1 MLLRILI
8 TNYYDLMTSNQD
20 KDPIQNTAFDQ
31 TKDLNKYQLL
41 LDRLVRIKET
51 IMSLEKKFLLK

>member
-1 MLLRILI
+1 MLLKILI
-8 TNYYDLMTSNQD
+8 INYYNLMTSNQE

-41 LDRLVRIKET
+41 VDRLIRIKET

>member
-8 TNYYDLMTSNQD
+8 TNYYNLMTNNQET
-20 KDPIQNTAFDQ
+20 DPSQNTEFDQ

-41 LDRLVRIKET
+41 VDRLVRIKET

>member
-1 MLLRILI
+1 M
-8 TNYYDLMTSNQD
+8 TNNHE
-20 KDPIQNTAFDQ
+20 KDTIQNTEFDQ

-41 LDRLVRIKET
+41 VDRLVRIKET

>member
-8 TNYYDLMTSNQD
+8 TNYYNLMTSNQE
-20 KDPIQNTAFDQ
+20 KDPIQNTSFDQ

-41 LDRLVRIKET
+41 VDRLVRIKET

>member
-8 TNYYDLMTSNQD
+8 TNYYNLMTSNQE

-31 TKDLNKYQLL
+31 TKDINKYQLL
-41 LDRLVRIKET
+41 VDRLQIIKET

>member
-8 TNYYDLMTSNQD
+8 TNYYNLMTSNQA

-41 LDRLVRIKET
+41 VDRLIRIKET

>member
-8 TNYYDLMTSNQD
+8 TNYYNLMTSNQE

-41 LDRLVRIKET
+41 FDRLVRIKET

>member
-8 TNYYDLMTSNQD
+8 TNYYNLMTSNQE

-31 TKDLNKYQLL
+31 TKDRNKYQLL
-41 LDRLVRIKET
+41 VARLIRIKET

>member
-1 MLLRILI
+1 MLLKILI
-8 TNYYDLMTSNQD
+8 INYYNLMTSNQE

-41 LDRLVRIKET
+41 VDRLVRIKET
-51 IMSLEKKFLLK
+51 IMSLEKKFLVK

>member
-8 TNYYDLMTSNQD
+8 INYYNLMTSNQE

-41 LDRLVRIKET
+41 VDRLVRIKET
-51 IMSLEKKFLLK
+51 IISLEKKFLLK

>member
-8 TNYYDLMTSNQD
+8 KNYYNLMTINQE

-41 LDRLVRIKET
+41 VDRLVRIKET

>member
-8 TNYYDLMTSNQD
+8 TNYYNLMTSNQE
-20 KDPIQNTAFDQ
+20 KDPIQNTEFDQ
-31 TKDLNKYQLL
+31 TKDLKKYQLL
-41 LDRLVRIKET
+41 VGRLVRIKET